1 MPKKV
6 KAVIF
11 DLDGTLVDSMW
22 IWDKVDTEY
31 FNMKGLTIPKNL
43 KDEINHLSF
52 EQTAYYFKNKFNISD
67 SIEDILNTW
76 YKMAYNHYSNDISL
90 KNGALD
96 FLKFLK
102 SNNMKLQHVKP
113 HGALYNM
120 ASKDYN
126 MAKAICEG
134 IYEFDKDIILLG
146 LSGSEL
152 IKAAKDTNL
161 KTANEVFADRAYN
174 DDGSLVSR
182 KKEGA
187 VITDENLAIKR
198 VVKMIKENKVTSIN
212 GKEIE
217 IIPQSI
223 CVHGDNLKAL
233 EFVKKIRETLEKEG
247 ILIEPLSNIV

>member
-1 MPKKV
+1 MPKKI

-22 IWDKVDTEY
+22 IWEKVDTEY

-102 SNNMKLQHVKP
+102 SNNIKIALATSNSKKLLTAAFVRCSDN
-113 HGALYNM
+113 A
-120 ASKDYN
+120 
-126 MAKAICEG
+126 EG
-134 IYEFDKDIILLG
+134 GYEIYI
-146 LSGSEL
+146 
-152 IKAAKDTNL
+152 
-161 KTANEVFADRAYN
+161 
-174 DDGSLVSR
+174 SR
-182 KKEGA
+182 KG
-187 VITDENLAIKR
+187 VY
-198 VVKMIKENKVTSIN
+198 
-212 GKEIE
+212 
-217 IIPQSI
+217 
-223 CVHGDNLKAL
+223 
-233 EFVKKIRETLEKEG
+233 
-247 ILIEPLSNIV
+247 EPKTE

>member
-102 SNNMKLQHVKP
+102 S
-113 HGALYNM
+113 
-120 ASKDYN
+120 
-126 MAKAICEG
+126 
-134 IYEFDKDIILLG
+134 F
-146 LSGSEL
+146 
-152 IKAAKDTNL
+152 
-161 KTANEVFADRAYN
+161 
-174 DDGSLVSR
+174 
-182 KKEGA
+182 
-187 VITDENLAIKR
+187 
-198 VVKMIKENKVTSIN
+198 
-212 GKEIE
+212 
-217 IIPQSI
+217 
-223 CVHGDNLKAL
+223 
-233 EFVKKIRETLEKEG
+233 
-247 ILIEPLSNIV
+247 

>member
-11 DLDGTLVDSMW
+11 DLYGTLVDSMW

-96 FLKFLK
+96 FLK
-102 SNNMKLQHVKP
+102 
-113 HGALYNM
+113 
-120 ASKDYN
+120 
-126 MAKAICEG
+126 
-134 IYEFDKDIILLG
+134 IL
-146 LSGSEL
+146 
-152 IKAAKDTNL
+152 
-161 KTANEVFADRAYN
+161 
-174 DDGSLVSR
+174 
-182 KKEGA
+182 
-187 VITDENLAIKR
+187 
-198 VVKMIKENKVTSIN
+198 
-212 GKEIE
+212 
-217 IIPQSI
+217 
-223 CVHGDNLKAL
+223 
-233 EFVKKIRETLEKEG
+233 
-247 ILIEPLSNIV
+247 

>member
-1 MPKKV
+1 M
-6 KAVIF
+6 
-11 DLDGTLVDSMW
+11 
-22 IWDKVDTEY
+22 
-31 FNMKGLTIPKNL
+31 NL
-43 KDEINHLSF
+43 SYKEI
-52 EQTAYYFKNKFNISD
+52 K
-67 SIEDILNTW
+67 SIIQ
-76 YKMAYNHYSNDISL
+76 YQI
-90 KNGALD
+90 GALYG
-96 FLKFLK
+96 FLK

-187 VITDENLAIKR
+187 VIIDENLAIKR